1 MQNIVV
7 ASAKTADAL
16 LKAGFEL
23 IEQGF
28 EMNGH
33 RCFRFAV
40 KPGQGVLLER
50 ILRGKSR

>member
-1 MQNIVV
+1 MNTIVV

-16 LKAGFEL
+16 LKAGFTL
-23 IEQGF
+23 LEQGF
-28 EMNGH
+28 VMNGH
-33 RCFRFAV
+33 RCFRFEV